1 MVLHDVVGDRLGGLV
16 GCALALL
23 HRCVLAGLGL
33 ALNDVE
39 DRGRGSVL
47 VEHRL
52 PPEVAHDHLH
62 GWKLQELP
70 AVLLLVQGWTWSV
83 VCQKGAC
90 ELDVLLLDSELVGMQ
105 QEEDSEGAERPLSL
119 PLGNL
124 LGLLSWLVHEDLK
137 RDRKAGAPG
146 CDLRLA
152 CSGCTPR
159 CSSRGCTPGK
169 PDLGCRASR
178 WGLDCKPRLRG
189 CE

>member
-1 MVLHDVVGDRLGGLV
+1 MGLHDVVGDCSGGLV
-16 GCALALL
+16 ECGLALL
-23 HRCVLAGLGL
+23 HRCVLAGLGS

-52 PPEVAHDHLH
+52 PLEVSHDHLH

-70 AVLLLVQGWTWSV
+70 AVLLLVQGWTGSV
-83 VCQKGAC
+83 VWQKGAC
-90 ELDVLLLDSELVGMQ
+90 ELDALLLDSELVGMQ
-105 QEEDSEGAERPLSL
+105 QEGDSEGAERPLSL

-124 LGLLSWLVHEDLK
+124 LGQLSWLVHKDLK
-137 RDRKAGAPG
+137 RDRKAGALG

-152 CSGCTPR
+152 ISDCTPR
-159 CSSRGCTPGK
+159 CTPGK

>member
-1 MVLHDVVGDRLGGLV
+1 M
-16 GCALALL
+16 ALL

-39 DRGRGSVL
+39 DRGRGFVL

-52 PPEVAHDHLH
+52 PPEVSHDHLH

-70 AVLLLVQGWTWSV
+70 AVLLLVQGWTGSV
-83 VCQKGAC
+83 WQKGAC
-90 ELDVLLLDSELVGMQ
+90 ELDALLLHSELVGMQ
-105 QEEDSEGAERPLSL
+105 QEEDSEGAGRPLSL
-119 PLGNL
+119 PLGDL
-124 LGLLSWLVHEDLK
+124 LGLLSWLAYGDLK
-137 RDRKAGAPG
+137 QDRKVGALG

-152 CSGCTPR
+152 SSGCTPR
-159 CSSRGCTPGK
+159 CSNCGCTPRCSNRGCTPPGK
-169 PDLGCRASR
+169 PDHGCRASR